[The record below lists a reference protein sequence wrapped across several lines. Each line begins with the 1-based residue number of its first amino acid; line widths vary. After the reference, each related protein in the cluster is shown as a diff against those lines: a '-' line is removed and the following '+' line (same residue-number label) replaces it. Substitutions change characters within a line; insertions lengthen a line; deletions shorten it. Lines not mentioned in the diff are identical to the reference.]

1 MICGGVVC
9 AAMCKS
15 LMRQSITTIPF
26 EFTDE
31 KLKVQFVYPFGSTLN
46 VRNPS
51 NVLMTTGSVVYP
63 FNRPIAG
70 YYCND
75 KNGKILALGSGYMFE
90 DKYITED
97 TNSVI
102 WDYFMALLVG
112 NSIKFNSYDFSVLE
126 INDNNLIPDTIFMA
140 EQPKVSLPESIE
152 FDIPVD
158 FKEMFDMHLHSI
170 NNDLL
175 PEVVGCYK
183 HLYVKYESLKL
194 IKPQFEI
201 PLPSLQLAVF
211 PPAFSELH
219 PPSLELFDL
228 DEAFSTD
235 RLQLAQLTNKYLA
248 VNEEN
253 RMMPVDEKEL
263 EYFVL
268 ECGRIVKV
276 FHDAQAVSAKE
287 VLNAMCIQIA
297 QYKKLDR
304 DEYQ

>member
-9 AAMCKS
+9 ATMCKS

-97 TNSVI
+97 TNSAI
-102 WDYFMALLVG
+102 WDYFMTLLVG

-140 EQPKVSLPESIE
+140 EQPKVCLPESIE

-158 FKEMFDMHLHSI
+158 FKDMFDIRLHSI

-183 HLYVKYESLKL
+183 HLDVKYEPLKL

-211 PPAFSELH
+211 PPAFSELDL
-219 PPSLELFDL
+219 PPLELFDL

-235 RLQLAQLTNKYLA
+235 RLQLTQLTNKCLA
-248 VNEEN
+248 VTEEN
-253 RMMPVDEKEL
+253 RMPVDEKEL

-276 FHDAQAVSAKE
+276 FHEAQAVSAKD